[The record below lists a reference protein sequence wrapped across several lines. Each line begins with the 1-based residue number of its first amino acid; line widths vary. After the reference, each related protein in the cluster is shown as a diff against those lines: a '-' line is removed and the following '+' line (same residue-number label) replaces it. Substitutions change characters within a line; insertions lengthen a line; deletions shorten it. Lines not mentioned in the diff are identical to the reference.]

1 MKAGAIGS
9 GVHLVKGRAGLEL
22 SSAPQ
27 GFLWSEGERECPDF
41 LTHFPRGE
49 TEGKGWGGGRLKA
62 VGSLTSKTESGMST
76 VYLH

>member
-1 MKAGAIGS
+1 MKARASGS
-9 GVHLVKGRAGLEL
+9 GVHLVKGGAGLEL

-49 TEGKGWGGGRLKA
+49 TEGKGGGGWGDA
-62 VGSLTSKTESGMST
+62 
-76 VYLH
+76 